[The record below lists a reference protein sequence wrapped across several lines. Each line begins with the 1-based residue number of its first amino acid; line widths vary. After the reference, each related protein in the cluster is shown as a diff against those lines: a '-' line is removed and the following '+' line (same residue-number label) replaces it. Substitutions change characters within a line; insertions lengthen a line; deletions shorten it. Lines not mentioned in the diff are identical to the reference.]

1 MTRVCGIRCQK
12 GILYEMYTEDVELAQ
27 SNQIKQRIV
36 EQRSIEIQNEGMEE

>member
-1 MTRVCGIRCQK
+1 
-12 GILYEMYTEDVELAQ
+12 MYTEDVELAQ